1 MHYRHDHH
9 AGNFADCFKHALLTL
24 LIEAL
29 TAKDAPLCYLDT
41 HAGSGRYM
49 LDPAPDAEHRVGI
62 QRLLAAPARLSALAP
77 YRALLD
83 ARPGRPLTRYPG
95 SPLIA
100 ARLLRAQDRLVLC
113 EQVPAVAARLR
124 ALFVRDPRVRI
135 VAGDGYAAMTAQLP
149 PRERRGLVLMDPPFE
164 NAREFDALFKAFG
177 AAYRRWPQGVYA
189 LWYPIKAREPV
200 RHFLRRLREGGIPKL
215 LNAELCVLL
224 DDVAQRLNGC
234 GMVLVNPPWRL
245 DALLETLLPAMA
257 RVLGENG
264 AGSARVEWLTAA

>member
-1 MHYRHDHH
+1 MHYRHDYH

-29 TAKDAPLCYLDT
+29 TTKDAPLCYLDT
-41 HAGSGRYM
+41 HAGSGRYT
-49 LDPAPDAEHRVGI
+49 LDPAPDAEHHAGI
-62 QRLLAAPARLSALAP
+62 QRLLAAPARLAALAP

-83 ARPGRPLTRYPG
+83 ARPGRLLTRYPG

-113 EQVPAVAARLR
+113 EQVPAATTRLR
-124 ALFVRDPRVRI
+124 KLFASDPRVRI
-135 VAGDGYAAMTAQLP
+135 VGGDGYAAMTAHLP
-149 PRERRGLVLMDPPFE
+149 PHERRGLVLMDPPFE
-164 NAREFDALFKAFG
+164 ELREFDALYNALT
-177 AAYRRWPQGVYA
+177 AAHRRWPQGVYA

-200 RHFLRRLREGGIPKL
+200 RRFLRRLQQGGIPKL
-215 LNAELCVLL
+215 LNTELCVLP

-245 DALLETLLPAMA
+245 DAALEVLLPALA
-257 RVLGENG
+257 KALGEAG
-264 AGSARVEWLTAA
+264 AGRAAVEWLMPP